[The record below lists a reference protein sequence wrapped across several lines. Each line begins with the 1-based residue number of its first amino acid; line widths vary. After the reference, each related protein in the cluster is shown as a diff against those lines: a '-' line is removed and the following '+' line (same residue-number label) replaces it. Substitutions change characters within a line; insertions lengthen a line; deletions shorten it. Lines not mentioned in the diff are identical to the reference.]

1 MCEVTCYNKG
11 CSLKFVEAQNSD
23 TGCQHHP
30 GAPVFHDAYKTW
42 SCCNKKSIDF
52 TEFLGIPGCTWGRHS
67 NVKPVTEKK
76 TVKPLEVGEVI
87 TQLEE
92 VPKNR
97 APKQPPPERPSD
109 DIEKIPLRTIVG
121 ASLKSALQKHNEKLE
136 QVSASEASSSDILQV
151 GTSCKNNT
159 CDARY
164 SGVQANDASPCCHH
178 PGVPVFHEGYKFWS
192 CCKKRTDDFDQFLK
206 QAGCTNGTHDWLKPS
221 ELAQKQSNCRYDY
234 RQTGTHIVVTIYAK
248 LCDPEKCTVL
258 ANPTNLSTKLA
269 FNGGANLFEINF
281 QLNGVIIP
289 EESSVEFLGVKAE
302 IKLRKRD
309 PISWPMLELKCVKNG
324 VQ

>member
-23 TGCQHHP
+23 TRCQHHP
-30 GAPVFHDAYKTW
+30 GAPVFHDAYKSW

-76 TVKPLEVGEVI
+76 IVKPLEVGEVI
-87 TQLEE
+87 TQLDE
-92 VPKNR
+92 VPRNQE
-97 APKQPPPERPSD
+97 PKQPPPERPSD

-136 QVSASEASSSDILQV
+136 QVSSSEASSLDTAQV

-159 CDARY
+159 CEARF
-164 SGVQANDASPCCHH
+164 SGAQASDASPCWHH
-178 PGVPVFHEGYKFWS
+178 PGMPVFHEGYKFWS
-192 CCKKRTDDFDQFLK
+192 CCTKRTDDFDQFLK
-206 QAGCTNGTHDWLKPS
+206 QAGCTNGAHDWLKPS
-221 ELAQKQSNCRYDY
+221 ELAQKQSSCRYDY
-234 RQTGTHIVVTIYAK
+234 RQTGTNIVVTIYAK
-248 LCDPEKCTVL
+248 LCDPEKCAVL

-269 FNGGANLFEINF
+269 FNGGANLFEMNL
-281 QLNGVIIP
+281 QLNGVIVP

-309 PISWPMLELKCVKNG
+309 PMSWPMLELKCVNNG